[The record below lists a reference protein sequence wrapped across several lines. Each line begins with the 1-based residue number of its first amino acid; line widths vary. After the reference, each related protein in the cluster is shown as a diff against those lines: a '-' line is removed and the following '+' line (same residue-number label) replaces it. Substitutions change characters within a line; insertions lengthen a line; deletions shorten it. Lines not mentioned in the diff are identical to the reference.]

1 MITSTD
7 ELNKSTTIQEYKKLM
22 KECISLYI
30 PINVDSLDDAID
42 YSINKRF
49 RDTKVKVNN
58 TYKHKEVDYTLRAL
72 TDYILERQPIVT
84 AYGTMFQKHADC
96 RNLMGEVIQEF
107 MDQRVKDKNM
117 MFKFPKGSE
126 EFEKYNLFQQ
136 LDKID
141 ANGVYGILGMFTSLV
156 FNINVATSITAQGR
170 SLISSV
176 IMLFEM
182 FLNNNV
188 KFGSL
193 DQVLVFINNV
203 KKERGERKYNDKAI
217 LDHDITYAD
226 CFAKIIISCGYRWFP
241 NFDEMEV
248 IWRVIQNLSHEYI
261 NRVYY
266 KNNLLE
272 FMSNKSMIKAIQYI
286 ISEMDDPFMNPL
298 KPDKKLIPALDEFTG
313 LLMEYVYYHYQI
325 IDRVDRA
332 EHMIR
337 SVVMISDTD
346 SAIVSLDGW
355 YRFILPYVKDL
366 DLKIKKQY
374 KDPLYFY
381 KKDEFGDIVDPKYK
395 QAITFHD
402 VEYDYDF
409 WEDELIEMEH
419 ISNPIIELPQDGV
432 RHSIINIMS
441 YALDK
446 INNDYME
453 RYTKNMFSWAEG
465 KKCKIILK
473 NEFTFKR
480 AVLTEVKKSYATLQ
494 EIQEGNIVPE
504 EKQLDIKGIASMAK
518 SSMATSTRDALKKI
532 LLEDILK
539 TPVPDQFAII
549 KKIAVL
555 EKKIINSLY
564 DGSREFYKP
573 VTIKSASS
581 YQDPMRIQGI
591 KGATAWNALNDGSL
605 PNINLDERNAV
616 SIAKVK
622 INANTVDKIKEINPV
637 VYENA
642 KKLLAE
648 NTAYKGSIESISI
661 PLDIEIP
668 KWLLEMLDYTTII
681 NDNISGFVYES
692 VGIRRGNNNKVNYTN
707 VVEL

>member
-1 MITSTD
+1 MVK
-7 ELNKSTTIQEYKKLM
+7 ELRNSTTIQQYKELM
-22 KECISLYI
+22 KECISLYM
-30 PINVDSLDDAID
+30 PINPERLDDAIN
-42 YSINKRF
+42 YSIDKRF
-49 RDTKVKVNN
+49 QDVDVAVNN
-58 TYKHKEVDYTLRAL
+58 TYTHTSTNTTMRKL

-84 AYGTMFQKHADC
+84 AYGTMFKKHADC

-107 MDQRVKDKNM
+107 MDQRVKDKNL
-117 MFKFPKGSE
+117 MFQFPKGSE
-126 EFEKYNLFQQ
+126 DFEKYNLFQQ

-156 FNINVATSITAQGR
+156 FNINVATSITSQGR

-203 KKERGERKYNDKAI
+203 VKEKGERKYRDRDI
-217 LDHDITYAD
+217 LDHDITAAN
-226 CFAKIIISCGYRWFP
+226 CFAKLIQSCGYRWFP
-241 NFDEMEV
+241 NMDEMEI
-248 IWRVIQNLSHEYI
+248 IWRVVENLSQEDL

-266 KNNLLE
+266 KNNLIE
-272 FMSNKSMIKAIQYI
+272 FMSNQTMIKAIQYI
-286 ISEMDDPFMNPL
+286 MMKMEDPFMNPL
-298 KPDKKLIPALDEFTG
+298 KPDPKLIPELDEFTN
-313 LLMEYVYYHYQI
+313 LLKEYVYYHYQI
-325 IDRVDRA
+325 IDRIDRA

-366 DLKIKKQY
+366 DLKIKKHY
-374 KDPLYFY
+374 TNPLYFY
-381 KKDEFGDIVDPKYK
+381 EKDEFGDIIDPKYMK
-395 QAITFHD
+395 ALTFHD
-402 VEYDYDF
+402 IEYDYDF
-409 WEDELIEMEH
+409 WDDELIEMEH
-419 ISNPIIELPQDGV
+419 ISNPLIELPQDGV
-432 RHSIINIMS
+432 RHSILNIMS

-453 RYTKNMFSWAEG
+453 RYTKNMFSWTEG

-539 TPVPDQFAII
+539 TPVPDQFTII

-605 PNINLDERNAV
+605 PYINLEERNAI
-616 SIAKVK
+616 SIAKVR
-622 INANTVDKIKEINPV
+622 INANTVDKLAEINPT

-648 NTAYKGSIESISI
+648 NSAYKGSIESISI

-692 VGIRRGNNNKVNYTN
+692 VGIRRGNNNNVNYTN
-707 VVEL
+707 IVDL